1 MFQIIQDLIGN
12 AVVSSGVSYEALC
25 AILIS
30 SLFVIMIIGLVAG
43 QELAIVLGGAGII
56 YGVIAW
62 GGSGLNIA
70 ATKIYDQM
78 QSYSNVT
85 IHMFVL
91 MTNFMQHT
99 KVKDGP
105 PL

>member
-43 QELAIVLGGAGII
+43 QELAFVLGGAGII
-56 YGVIAW
+56 IGVIMLRLIFVALPLVGMDQNLQYAIK
-62 GGSGLNIA
+62 GGIILFA
-70 ATKIYDQM
+70 CALDMRKY
-78 QSYSNVT
+78 
-85 IHMFVL
+85 L
-91 MTNFMQHT
+91 
-99 KVKDGP
+99 VKK
-105 PL
+105 

>member
-43 QELAIVLGGAGII
+43 QELASSSALSPGADPG
-56 YGVIAW
+56 
-62 GGSGLNIA
+62 
-70 ATKIYDQM
+70 
-78 QSYSNVT
+78 
-85 IHMFVL
+85 
-91 MTNFMQHT
+91 
-99 KVKDGP
+99 
-105 PL
+105 

>member
-43 QELAIVLGGAGII
+43 QELLLCKQAAKIFQTICKKETALKRVLRNLLSAISFAQI
-56 YGVIAW
+56 
-62 GGSGLNIA
+62 
-70 ATKIYDQM
+70 
-78 QSYSNVT
+78 
-85 IHMFVL
+85 
-91 MTNFMQHT
+91 
-99 KVKDGP
+99 
-105 PL
+105 